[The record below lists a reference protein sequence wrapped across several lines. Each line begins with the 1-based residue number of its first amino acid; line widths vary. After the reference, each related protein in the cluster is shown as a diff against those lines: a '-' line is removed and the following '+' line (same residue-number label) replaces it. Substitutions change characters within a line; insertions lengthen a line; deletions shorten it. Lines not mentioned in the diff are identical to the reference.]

1 MIRVRNL
8 SFTHPG
14 NIPALRHINLD
25 IIPGERLALIGA
37 NGSGKTTLARCFN
50 GLESPQSGRIDVD
63 DLAAYPP
70 GDLFE
75 IRKRIGMVFQ
85 NPDDQ
90 LVSTT
95 VESELAFGLE
105 NLAIAPEEMHFRVE
119 EALSQF
125 HLEIYRHHP
134 PNRLSGGEKQRL
146 AIAAAMILRPRY
158 LILDEPTALL
168 DPQGRAEILALLDDL
183 KDRFGTTTI
192 HITQLPAEAVQAD
205 RIIVLHQG
213 CVIYDAAPTVVFQN
227 GAKLR
232 EIGLEVPF
240 PQSVLTPLKNFKD
253 IALDSDPPIEIL
265 AEALA
270 PGLATTTRESNP
282 SNPPPSL
289 PAKLSTQALEHIYD
303 QGLPSQRTGLDKIS
317 VEIPRG
323 GIVALVG
330 PSGSGKTTLA
340 QHLNALLK
348 PHRGRILLDGQDI
361 WKAGIEM
368 SNIRRRVG
376 LVFQFPELQLFEE
389 TVDLDV
395 AFGPKNLGFSAAR
408 IDEQVSKALTAV
420 ALPQKDFGHRSPL
433 ALSGGEKRRVA
444 LAGILAMD
452 PEVLVLDEPTAGL
465 DPGASRNLR
474 VVFQQLNQR
483 GTTLVLITHDMDLVA
498 HLATHIVVLSA
509 GRLVLQGPARAV
521 LSNPNFPQ
529 VGGLEPPPP
538 VQLMHALATRGC
550 AVPTDLITQD
560 EVTDFLATFYKP
572 PEGDL

>member
-1 MIRVRNL
+1 MIRIRNL

-25 IIPGERLALIGA
+25 IIPGERLALIGP

-50 GLESPQSGRIDVD
+50 GLESPQSGQIEVD
-63 DLAAYPP
+63 ELAAYPP

-90 LVSTT
+90 LVATT

-134 PNRLSGGEKQRL
+134 PHRLSGGEKQRL
-146 AIAAAMILRPRY
+146 AIAAAMVLRPRY
-158 LILDEPTALL
+158 LVLDEPTALI
-168 DPQGRAEILALLDDL
+168 DPQGRREILALLDDL
-183 KDRFGTTTI
+183 KEEFGTTTI
-192 HITQLPAEAVQAD
+192 HITQLPAEAARAD

-213 CVIYDAAPTVVFQN
+213 CVIYDAAPAAVFQN
-227 GAKLR
+227 ALKLR

-240 PQSVLTPLKNFKD
+240 SQSVIYPLKDLKNIILGSYISMEK
-253 IALDSDPPIEIL
+253 L
-265 AEALA
+265 AETLA
-270 PGLATTTRESNP
+270 PGLANATPASSPFTEPR
-282 SNPPPSL
+282 SL
-289 PAKLSTQALEHIYD
+289 PTKLSTEALEHVYD
-303 QGLPSQRTGLDKIS
+303 QGLPSESTGLDKIS
-317 VEIPRG
+317 MDIPRG

-340 QHLNALLK
+340 QHFNALLK
-348 PHRGRILLDGQDI
+348 PHRGRVLLDAQDI
-361 WKAGIEM
+361 WTAGIELA
-368 SNIRRRVG
+368 NIRRRVG

-389 TVDLDV
+389 TVDMDV
-395 AFGPKNLGFSAAR
+395 AFGPKNLGFPAAK
-408 IDEQVSKALTAV
+408 IDEQVTRALTAV

-474 VVFQQLNQR
+474 LVFQQLNQQ

-498 HLATHIVVLSA
+498 QLATHIVVLSA
-509 GRLVLQGPARAV
+509 GRLVIQGPARAV
-521 LSNPNFPQ
+521 LSSPNFPHS
-529 VGGLEPPPP
+529 GGLEPPPP

-560 EVTDFLATFYKP
+560 EVTAFLAAFYKP
-572 PEGDL
+572 PDRGL